1 VIFKWALILFGTLA
15 IGLLVLS
22 KLLAIL
28 HPPRPGR
35 PPSRALRQVER
46 ALRWS
51 VLIPAAL
58 AVLLLILAMLP
69 RP

>member
-1 VIFKWALILFGTLA
+1 VIFKWALVLFGALA

-22 KLLAIL
+22 KLLAFL
-28 HPPRPGR
+28 QPPRPGR
-35 PPSRALRQVER
+35 PPSLALRRVER

-58 AVLLLILAMLP
+58 AVLLLVLAMLSSP
-69 RP
+69 

>member
-22 KLLAIL
+22 KLLAAL
-28 HPPRPGR
+28 NPPRPGR
-35 PPSRALRQVER
+35 RPSAILRQVER

-51 VLIPAAL
+51 VLIPAVL
-58 AVLLLILAMLP
+58 AVLLLLLAMLP
-69 RP
+69 GP